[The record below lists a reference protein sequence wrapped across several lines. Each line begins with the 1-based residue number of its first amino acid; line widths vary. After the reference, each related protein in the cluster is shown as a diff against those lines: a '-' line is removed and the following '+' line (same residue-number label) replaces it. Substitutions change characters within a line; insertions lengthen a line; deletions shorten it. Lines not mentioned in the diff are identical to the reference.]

1 MLYDQYLNGVI
12 AGKASQIGDLFAVIY
27 IVIYLRLVI
36 KALKVLVGDLQI
48 FKTPSRMAIDGT
60 TITNFLKPYSLFS
73 S

>member
-1 MLYDQYLNGVI
+1 MTQYLNGVI

-48 FKTPSRMAIDGT
+48 F
-60 TITNFLKPYSLFS
+60 LKHLHEWQLMELQSQTF
-73 S
+73 